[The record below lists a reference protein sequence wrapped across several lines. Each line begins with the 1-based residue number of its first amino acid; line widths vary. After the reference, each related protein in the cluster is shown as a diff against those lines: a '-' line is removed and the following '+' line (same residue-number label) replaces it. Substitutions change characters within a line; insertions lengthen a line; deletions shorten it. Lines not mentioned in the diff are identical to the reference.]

1 MSENMV
7 MSIVKETLY
16 VSMLVGGPIL
26 ILTLVVGLLISIIQ
40 ATTQIQE
47 QTLTFLPK
55 LIVAGLALG
64 IGGNWMLQEIVDFTN
79 KIMNMISVI
88 NR

>member
-7 MSIVKETLY
+7 MSIVKEALY
-16 VSMLVGGPIL
+16 VSMMVAGPIL
-26 ILTLVVGLLISIIQ
+26 ILTLVVGLFISIIQ

-55 LIVAGLALG
+55 LIVAGLALA
-64 IGGNWMLQEIVDFTN
+64 IGGNWMLQEILDFTK

-88 NR
+88 NG

>member
-7 MSIVKETLY
+7 MSIVKEGLY
-16 VSMLVGGPIL
+16 TSMIVAGPIL
-26 ILTLVVGLLISIIQ
+26 ILTLLIGLIISIIQ

-55 LIVAGLALG
+55 LIVAGLVLAV
-64 IGGNWMLQEIVDFTN
+64 GGNWMLNELVKFTN

>member
-7 MSIVKETLY
+7 MSIVKEGLY
-16 VSMLVGGPIL
+16 TSMIVAGPIL
-26 ILTLVVGLLISIIQ
+26 ILTLLIGLIISIIQ

-55 LIVAGLALG
+55 LIVAGLVLAV
-64 IGGNWMLQEIVDFTN
+64 GGNWMLNELIKFTN

>member
-1 MSENMV
+1 MSQNMV
-7 MSIVKETLY
+7 MSIVKEALY
-16 VSMLVGGPIL
+16 VSMTVAGPIL
-26 ILTLVVGLLISIIQ
+26 ILTLIVGLFISIIQ

-55 LIVAGLALG
+55 LLIVGLVLSF
-64 IGGNWMLQEIVDFTN
+64 GGHWMLQQVVNFTI

-88 NR
+88 NG

>member
-7 MSIVKETLY
+7 MSVVKEALY

-26 ILTLVVGLLISIIQ
+26 ILTLVVGLFVSIIQ

-55 LIVAGLALG
+55 LIVAGIVLA
-64 IGGNWMLQEIVDFTN
+64 IGGNWMLNQVLNFTT

-88 NR
+88 NG

>member
-7 MSIVKETLY
+7 MSIVKEGLY
-16 VSMLVGGPIL
+16 TSMIVAGPIL
-26 ILTLVVGLLISIIQ
+26 VLTLLIGLIISIIQ

-55 LIVAGLALG
+55 LIVAGLVLAV
-64 IGGNWMLQEIVDFTN
+64 GGNWMLNELIKFTN